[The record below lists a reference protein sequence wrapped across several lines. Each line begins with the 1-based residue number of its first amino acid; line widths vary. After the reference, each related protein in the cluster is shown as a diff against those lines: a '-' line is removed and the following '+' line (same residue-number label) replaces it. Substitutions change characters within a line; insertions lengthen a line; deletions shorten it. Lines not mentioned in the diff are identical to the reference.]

1 MSGPPPKHPSRRA
14 RRNSATAG
22 FKTLTAAGRPVP
34 KWPLPD
40 DSRATAMLELS
51 EDRAASLQ
59 GEIAREEDG
68 RKLGR
73 LRRNLAQAEQAAAIL
88 RLQVAQQKDLEAGL
102 WSALWATPQAQM
114 WDESPAFSRMLAQFV
129 RWNVKA
135 EQGDLDA
142 AREARLQRKGFG
154 LTPMDLLRARAEIER
169 VDEAEDRGGQRR
181 SRRAETTQQTP
192 DEDDPRGLYAV

>member
-1 MSGPPPKHPSRRA
+1 
-14 RRNSATAG
+14 
-22 FKTLTAAGRPVP
+22 
-34 KWPLPD
+34 
-40 DSRATAMLELS
+40 MLELS

-181 SRRAETTQQTP
+181 SRRADAVSQAP
-192 DEDDPRGLYAV
+192 DEDDPRGMYAV